1 MAKEPMDKTPEGKG
15 GPGKEKEESADAE
28 VAGRGK
34 QLVLYTCFNDGGAGS
49 YIDPDWK
56 WFTCWRCGQLVVLN
70 E

>member
-1 MAKEPMDKTPEGKG
+1 MTEIKTDTKPEGKG
-15 GPGKEKEESADAE
+15 GPGQEKDESAGAE

-34 QLVLYTCFNDGGAGS
+34 QLVLYTCFNDGAGS
-49 YIDPDWK
+49 YVDPDWK